1 MTEYYAKQIIEFN
14 EKNKKSLT
22 LEADWILGIESD
34 LELGKLVREKM
45 NNKIAELD
53 AYTEKLKNET
63 IKN

>member
-53 AYTEKLKNET
+53 AYT
-63 IKN
+63 